1 MLLNEFESDMK
12 SLKCIPNVDLILNYV
27 SGFLLYKEKELT
39 RAHSEKM
46 AEEGRRSY
54 CMMDIQNDRE
64 KSLRGTF
71 EKIRRLEITQGS
83 RESEEEAEEEEEEN
97 RDVDGV
103 IREIV
108 NEMIENKDVG
118 NVIEEIVDGV
128 NENKD
133 ADNVIKEIVDEM
145 IVNLQYIIRK
155 AEKHHAVLGQKATQ
169 VMTTFYYYNL

>member
-12 SLKCIPNVDLILNYV
+12 SLKCITNVDLILNYV

-83 RESEEEAEEEEEEN
+83 RESEEEEEEEN